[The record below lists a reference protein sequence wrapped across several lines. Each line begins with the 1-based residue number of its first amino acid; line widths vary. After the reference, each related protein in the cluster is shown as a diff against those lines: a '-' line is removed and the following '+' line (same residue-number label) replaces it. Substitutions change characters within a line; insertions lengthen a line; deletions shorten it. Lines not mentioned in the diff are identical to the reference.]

1 MSTHITHIALIVAA
15 ISLSGCSSYPEEG
28 RGGIGEQYIQSS
40 FTPVMPDEPLGP
52 EHGLRFDWQ
61 LAKLQL
67 DTLIREGA
75 RWCFPA
81 AVVQALE
88 KQNRIAREL
97 EAGLLLDAANDIV
110 IQRKRL
116 NELELQLDY
125 VTSQA
130 KCAPPANEYSFQQ
143 HLAVIDTLYGLLNVD
158 NQFAFN
164 STEINPKYMGHLA
177 QASNILKEH
186 PSLHLTVTG
195 HADSVGD
202 MSYNQD
208 LAMGRAQQVKRYLT
222 IFGLSPQRIE
232 SKSVGESLP
241 LYEGDSDGVRLTNRR
256 VSIEVVD
263 TKEGEEVRLQGGY
276 HEMD

>member
-1 MSTHITHIALIVAA
+1 MGSLIKHIAL
-15 ISLSGCSSYPEEG
+15 SLSIAVVLGCTSYPEHG
-28 RGGIGEQYIQSS
+28 SGGIAEAYIQSN

-61 LAKLQL
+61 LAKLHL
-67 DTLIREGA
+67 DSLIREGA

-97 EAGLLLDAANDIV
+97 EGGLLLDAANDIV

-130 KCAPPANEYSFQQ
+130 KCVPPMDEGAFQQ
-143 HLAVIDTLYGLLNVD
+143 RLAMIDQLFNLLNID

-164 STEINPKYMGHLA
+164 SAEINPKYMGHLA
-177 QASNILKEH
+177 RAANILADH
-186 PSLHLTVTG
+186 PTLKLSVTG

-202 MSYNQD
+202 IQYNQK
-208 LAMGRAQQVKRYLT
+208 LAMDRAQQVKRYLS
-222 IFGLSPQRIE
+222 IFGLAPTRIDTH
-232 SKSVGESLP
+232 SVGDTLP
-241 LYEGDSDGVRLTNRR
+241 LYDGDSDGVRLTNRR
-256 VSIEVVD
+256 VSIEVID
-263 TKEGEEVRLQGGY
+263 TQEQETKMQGGY
-276 HEMD
+276 HAMD

>member
-1 MSTHITHIALIVAA
+1 MVTQLKYIALVATVA
-15 ISLSGCSSYPEEG
+15 SLIGCSSYPEQG
-28 RGGIGEQYIQSS
+28 RGGLGENYIQSS

-61 LAKLQL
+61 LAKLHL
-67 DTLIREGA
+67 DALIREGA

-81 AVVQALE
+81 AVVQAIE

-97 EAGLLLDAANDIV
+97 EGGLLLDAANDIV

-130 KCAPPANEYSFQQ
+130 RCVPPVDEGAFHQR
-143 HLAVIDTLYGLLNVD
+143 LAVIDQLFNLLNID

-164 STEINPKYMGHLA
+164 SAEINPKYMGHLA
-177 QASNILKEH
+177 KAANILSEY
-186 PSLHLTVTG
+186 PSLSLSVTG

-202 MSYNQD
+202 IEYNQN
-208 LAMGRAQQVKRYLT
+208 LAMDRAQQVKRYLS
-222 IFGLSPQRIE
+222 IFGLAPSRIE
-232 SKSVGESLP
+232 THSVGDTLP
-241 LYEGDSDGVRLTNRR
+241 LYEGESEGVRLTNRR

-263 TKEGEEVRLQGGY
+263 TEKEAKIQGGY
-276 HEMD
+276 HAMD